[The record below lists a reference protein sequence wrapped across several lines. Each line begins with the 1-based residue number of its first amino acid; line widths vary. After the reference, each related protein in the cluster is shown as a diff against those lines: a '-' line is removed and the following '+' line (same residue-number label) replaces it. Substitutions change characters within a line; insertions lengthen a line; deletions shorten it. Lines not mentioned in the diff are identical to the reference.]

1 MEAVSAGVFEFLFK
15 YRPVVFERGQL
26 IFGMPWP
33 AYVVIPIGLAL
44 IATPLLGYVRVQG
57 RIRTRDRAVLASFR
71 LLAMVI
77 ILFCLAQPILVLA
90 TVVPQENFLG
100 ILIDDSR
107 SMRIA
112 DADRPRSDFIHE
124 KFGPDG
130 SELLAELDERF
141 KLRFFS
147 FSDAAARISGV
158 EDLTFSGSHTKL
170 GSALHWAQTELSAV
184 PLAGLVVFTDGAD
197 NSAAPITESL
207 LQLKGRGI
215 PVHTVGLGRE
225 RFDNDIEIARVES
238 PREVLRG
245 SSVAADVMVVHSGYA
260 AATVTLNVEDAG
272 RIVATQDVE
281 LPREGE
287 VATVRVHFT
296 VAESGPRLFRFHI
309 VPQSEE
315 LVSENNAREAL
326 IVVRDRREKVLYFE
340 GEPRFEL
347 GKLRRAVED
356 DENLHVVAL
365 VRTAENKFW
374 GGGVERE
381 GELAGG
387 FPKTREELFQ
397 YRALI
402 LGSIEASFFTHDQ
415 LQMIAEF
422 VGQRGGGLLMLGGR
436 NSFAEGGYA
445 GTPVASVLPVVLEPT
460 DVMGSEP
467 VFREVKVELTPF
479 GRSHPIAQIAVSPE
493 ESSNRWP
500 ELPAVSSLNLV
511 TETKPGAST
520 LLTGSSDD
528 HDDLIVL
535 AVQRYGRGRALAFTV
550 QDSWLWQMHAD
561 VPIDDMTHET
571 FWQQLLRWLVS
582 ATPDQVGVT
591 LSEDRVGVT
600 EPVVI
605 TSEVVDSTYLRVNDA
620 EVSAFVTAPSGV
632 VHVLPLEWVVER
644 DGEYGS
650 RFTPTEE
657 GLYEIRVDV
666 TRGEAPVG
674 AATAYLKV
682 ADPTDEYFGA
692 QMRSPL
698 LRRLAD
704 ETGGRF
710 YTPETV
716 GSLPE
721 DVRYTESGSTVY
733 EEKDLWDMPIVFLLL
748 LGLMAAEWGYR
759 RARGLV

>member
-1 MEAVSAGVFEFLFK
+1 MEAVSAAVFEFLFK

-33 AYVVIPIGLAL
+33 AYVIIPLGLIL
-44 IATPLLGYVRVQG
+44 IATPLLGYARVQG
-57 RIRTRDRAVLASFR
+57 RIRTPDRVVLASLRF
-71 LLAMVI
+71 LAMLI

-107 SMRIA
+107 SMRVA
-112 DADRPRSDFIHE
+112 DDGRPRSAFILE
-124 KFGPDG
+124 KFGQEG
-130 SELLAELDERF
+130 SELLAGLDERF

-147 FSDAAARISGV
+147 FSDVATRISGV
-158 EDLTFSGSHTKL
+158 QDLTFNGSYTKL
-170 GSALHWAQTELSAV
+170 GSALQWAQTELSAV
-184 PLAGLVVFTDGAD
+184 PLAGLVVFSDGAD
-197 NSAAPITESL
+197 NSADPLTESL

-215 PVHTVGLGRE
+215 PVHTVGLGQE
-225 RFDNDIEIARVES
+225 RFDKDIELARVES
-238 PREVLRG
+238 PREVLHG
-245 SSVAADVMVVHSGYA
+245 SSVAADVMVVHSGYGG
-260 AATVTLNVEDAG
+260 ATVTLNVEDAG

-287 VATVRVHFT
+287 IATVRVHFT

-309 VPQSEE
+309 LPQPEE
-315 LVSENNAREAL
+315 LVSENNTREIL
-326 IVVRDRREKVLYFE
+326 VVVRDRREKVLYFE

-347 GKLRRAVED
+347 GKLRRAVEED
-356 DENLHVVAL
+356 DNLHVVAL
-365 VRTAENKFW
+365 VRTAENKYW
-374 GGGVERE
+374 GGGVEHE
-381 GELAGG
+381 EELAGG

-445 GTPVASVLPVVLEPT
+445 GTPVASVLPVVLEPA
-460 DVMGSEP
+460 DVTGSAP
-467 VFREVKVELTPF
+467 IFREVKVELTPF
-479 GRSHPIAQIAVSPE
+479 GRSHPIAQIAASPE
-493 ESSNRWP
+493 ESSKRWP
-500 ELPAVSSLNLV
+500 ELPEVSSLNMV

-520 LLTGSSDD
+520 LLTGSADD

-561 VPIDDMTHET
+561 VPLDDMTYET
-571 FWQQLLRWLVS
+571 FWQQVLRWLVS
-582 ATPDQVGVT
+582 STPDQVAVT
-591 LSEDRVGVT
+591 LPEDRVGVA
-600 EPVVI
+600 EEVAI
-605 TSEVVDSTYLRVNDA
+605 TAEVVDSTYLRVNDSQ
-620 EVSAFVTAPSGV
+620 VSASVTAPSGEV
-632 VHVLPLEWVVER
+632 QVLPLEWVVER

-650 RFTPTEE
+650 RYAPTEQ
-657 GLYEIRVDV
+657 GLYEIRVDA
-666 TRGEAPVG
+666 TKGEAPVG
-674 AATAYLKV
+674 EATTYLQV
-682 ADPTDEYFGA
+682 ADPVDEYFGA

-698 LRRLAD
+698 LKRLAD

-733 EEKDLWDMPIVFLLL
+733 EERDLWDMPIVFLMLI
-748 LGLMAAEWGYR
+748 GLMATEWGYR